1 MLCLIIAHGQLKK
14 KDFKKKKK
22 GKENL
27 KLNFRKLEK
36 KFDIAT
42 AVFARGLNLGRVPAG
57 DPYKNHTHRDVTHA
71 RVTLSGSWA
80 PRGMF

>member
-1 MLCLIIAHGQLKK
+1 M
-14 KDFKKKKK
+14 KKKKK
-22 GKENL
+22 KRKENL